1 MKDKLD
7 DFIDGVEH
15 LPPSPRALVRLLEL
29 FKQPH
34 QDVHEIVRLL
44 AHDPSFTVEVLKRCN
59 SAYFT
64 GTKPADD
71 MFEAVTRLGLQE
83 IYSIVLAMFAMSAIL
98 KDGAGANSH
107 VEILWRHSVAVA
119 VAAGVIAEETRE
131 DHATAFTA
139 GLLHDIGKVVLV
151 SANKDRYA
159 QAVLDAGL
167 FRRPILA
174 TEKHLFGFDH
184 CEVGARL
191 LIRWE
196 LPPNIVAAVRHH
208 HHPGDAGE
216 FAHLT
221 AVVALANLIAHGTG
235 EKLSGLPA
243 GMQNAAESLAI
254 LGLAS
259 DDAIR
264 LLAPMQPAL
273 EKARALTGG
282 G

>member
-44 AHDPSFTVEVLKRCN
+44 THDPSFTVEVLKRCN

-64 GTKPADD
+64 GAKPADD

-208 HHPGDAGE
+208 HHPGDAG
-216 FAHLT
+216 
-221 AVVALANLIAHGTG
+221 NLRISPRWWRSPTSSPMARARNFPAC
-235 EKLSGLPA
+235 LPA
-243 GMQNAAESLAI
+243 CKMPPNRWPS
-254 LGLAS
+254 S
-259 DDAIR
+259 DWPPTTPSACWPR
-264 LLAPMQPAL
+264 CNRPLKKPA
-273 EKARALTGG
+273 R
-282 G
+282 

>member
-1 MKDKLD
+1 MKDKMD

-34 QDVHEIVRLL
+34 QDVHEIVKLL
-44 AHDPSFTVEVLKRCN
+44 TYDPSFTVEVLKRCN

-64 GTKPADD
+64 RAKPADD
-71 MFEAVTRLGLQE
+71 MFEAVTRLGLEE

-98 KDGAGANSH
+98 KGPAGASSH

-119 VAAGVIAEETRE
+119 VAAGVIAEEVKE
-131 DHATAFTA
+131 DHPTAFTA

-167 FRRPILA
+167 LRRTIPQS
-174 TEKHLFGFDH
+174 EKQLFGFDH

-191 LIRWE
+191 LTRWE
-196 LPPNIVAAVRHH
+196 LPPNIIAAVRCHH
-208 HHPGDAGE
+208 RPSDAGE
-216 FAHLT
+216 FGRLA
-221 AVVALANLIAHGTG
+221 AVVALANLIAHGT
-235 EKLSGLPA
+235 PA
-243 GMQNAAESLAI
+243 RNF
-254 LGLAS
+254 
-259 DDAIR
+259 
-264 LLAPMQPAL
+264 PACL
-273 EKARALTGG
+273 RVCKMPRTPSPSSACHPTPPSACCPVCKRPLKMPAR
-282 G
+282 